1 MPDYLITWIHL
12 AAAITLIGGLMFSQ
26 FVLTPVARK
35 TPSDSQS
42 REVVRL
48 SGRRF
53 RTIAWV
59 SLIILILTGAYQ
71 MLNESGAA
79 RIETT
84 WGVVLMLKLLL
95 FVIAKSGCCLIHDF
109 IIDPYALP
117 SQDASPPASSPTVPA
132 RADTLQKAVI
142 VMTLPSFSWPRI
154 WRSCRTAFHL
164 CLIDIPATYYNSGD
178 LDLSHRDPRAIGLQA
193 VSFDLSF
200 DLRSQNI
207 QGDHVR
213 DCHGNKHR
221 IGELERRVHGDDRAR
236 RQEQA
241 VDKLVAQIAPV
252 RVTGEIGP
260 TFDAVIRTR

>member
-12 AAAITLIGGLMFSQ
+12 AAAITLIGGLLFSQ
-26 FVLTPVARK
+26 LVLTPVARK
-35 TPSDSQS
+35 APSDLKAG
-42 REVVRL
+42 EVLRL

-95 FVIAKSGCCLIHDF
+95 FVIAFGLLLIHDF

-117 SQDASPPASSPTVPA
+117 SKDASPASASPAVSA

-142 VMTLPSFSWPRI
+142 VMTL
-154 WRSCRTAFHL
+154 
-164 CLIDIPATYYNSGD
+164 
-178 LDLSHRDPRAIGLQA
+178 A
-193 VSFDLSF
+193 VL
-200 DLRSQNI
+200 
-207 QGDHVR
+207 
-213 DCHGNKHR
+213 
-221 IGELERRVHGDDRAR
+221 
-236 RQEQA
+236 
-241 VDKLVAQIAPV
+241 LVASYLSQI
-252 RVTGEIGP
+252 
-260 TFDAVIRTR
+260 

>member
-35 TPSDSQS
+35 APADSKAW
-42 REVVRL
+42 ETVRL

-95 FVIAKSGCCLIHDF
+95 FVIAFGLLLIHDF

-117 SQDASPPASSPTVPA
+117 SKDASSASASPAVSA

-142 VMTLPSFSWPRI
+142 AMTL
-154 WRSCRTAFHL
+154 
-164 CLIDIPATYYNSGD
+164 
-178 LDLSHRDPRAIGLQA
+178 A
-193 VSFDLSF
+193 VL
-200 DLRSQNI
+200 
-207 QGDHVR
+207 
-213 DCHGNKHR
+213 
-221 IGELERRVHGDDRAR
+221 
-236 RQEQA
+236 
-241 VDKLVAQIAPV
+241 LVASYLSQI
-252 RVTGEIGP
+252 
-260 TFDAVIRTR
+260 